1 MLSIP
6 DMALLG
12 AAALLLFGPEQLP
25 RVARKAGNVMREI
38 QNTSQSFI
46 REMERAA
53 DLQDEAVKPPYEPPA
68 YDPVPYDAAAYDGK
82 PYDDVSEGAKPYD
95 AAAYDDAP
103 AVAMPVTREF
113 EPPAPD
119 PERPQNVAERSQ
131 SAAAPTDSVSE
142 RLAEPRPALSLI
154 EPGITG
160 DGEAAPPSPSR
171 SDAAEPAPQGDH
183 SAHL

>member
-38 QNTSQSFI
+38 QNTSSSFI

-53 DLQDEAVKPPYEPPA
+53 DLA
-68 YDPVPYDAAAYDGK
+68 
-82 PYDDVSEGAKPYD
+82 
-95 AAAYDDAP
+95 DAP
-103 AVAMPVTREF
+103 ASPHPSVYEPVKPY

-119 PERPQNVAERSQ
+119 PAPYDVLHEPEPEFEFDATAYGHG
-131 SAAAPTDSVSE
+131 AAVEETAVGE
-142 RLAEPRPALSLI
+142 RLAEPREALERAENEGFHAA
-154 EPGITG
+154 EPRL
-160 DGEAAPPSPSR
+160 DP
-171 SDAAEPAPQGDH
+171 AEPAPERNH
-183 SAHL
+183 TPHV

>member
-38 QNTSQSFI
+38 QNTSQTFI

-53 DLQDEAVKPPYEPPA
+53 DLQDEAEKKPYEPPS
-68 YDPVPYDAAAYDGK
+68 YDPTPYDAAAYDA
-82 PYDDVSEGAKPYD
+82 PYDVARDEHEPYEPTLPF
-95 AAAYDDAP
+95 DDP
-103 AVAMPVTREF
+103 MPEDAVAI

-119 PERPQNVAERSQ
+119 PQPPVAEK
-131 SAAAPTDSVSE
+131 
-142 RLAEPRPALSLI
+142 LAEPRPALH
-154 EPGITG
+154 
-160 DGEAAPPSPSR
+160 
-171 SDAAEPAPQGDH
+171 AAEAAPQGDH
-183 SAHL
+183 PAHL

>member
-53 DLQDEAVKPPYEPPA
+53 DLQDEQEKKPYEPPPYEPVP
-68 YDPVPYDAAAYDGK
+68 YDSSYDAPYDAARDEHE
-82 PYDDVSEGAKPYD
+82 PYEPTLPFDE
-95 AAAYDDAP
+95 
-103 AVAMPVTREF
+103 
-113 EPPAPD
+113 EPPQ
-119 PERPQNVAERSQ
+119 ESVAEK
-131 SAAAPTDSVSE
+131 
-142 RLAEPRPALSLI
+142 LAEPRPALHAA
-154 EPGITG
+154 
-160 DGEAAPPSPSR
+160 EAAP
-171 SDAAEPAPQGDH
+171 EGDH
-183 SAHL
+183 PAHL